1 MAFNLADLF
10 EAVAIAVPE
19 RTALTCDG
27 RATSFAA
34 LDGRAD
40 ALAATLHR
48 RGVGPGD
55 RVAVA
60 LADRPAFVEALLAAW
75 KLRAVPFNV
84 HRHYVLDELHHLLGD
99 ADPVLVLTEEDQVA
113 ILTEAC
119 DPPPGARGS
128 PRRTV
133 VVTIAA
139 GSTDAADEWPDVAR
153 SRTGRS
159 GDDRYLIYT
168 GGTTGRP
175 KGVEWRHEDLF
186 FAALG
191 GGNLAGEAIT
201 APELLVEHLAPL
213 PTGTFVASPLSH
225 GTAQWAALASL
236 LAGGTVHLPGA
247 GHFDAAGVLD
257 TVAAT
262 GAAHLVLVG
271 DAFALPLAE
280 ALAAE
285 PDRWELGALVV
296 VASGGAPLSGRVA
309 QRLLAHLPGAVVVDG
324 YGATETGG
332 QGRRVISPGVTGTGP
347 ARFVPAAG
355 TAVLDDDLH
364 VVAERSGQ
372 AGRLARRGHVPIGY
386 RNDPDRTRRTFPVI
400 DGERW
405 ALSGDLAR
413 AEADGTLTLLGRTE
427 RTINS
432 GGEKIY
438 PGEVEAAILAHPDVV
453 DALVVPLPHLRF
465 GEQVAAV
472 VRLGPG
478 AELSLEGLRRH
489 CHATLARFKLPRRL
503 LVVDELPHTPAGKP
517 DHVRALALFDRS

>member
-1 MAFNLADLF
+1 M
-10 EAVAIAVPE
+10 
-19 RTALTCDG
+19 
-27 RATSFAA
+27 
-34 LDGRAD
+34 
-40 ALAATLHR
+40 
-48 RGVGPGD
+48 GPGD

-84 HRHYVLDELHHLLGD
+84 HRHYVLDELRHLLGD

-128 PRRTV
+128 SAPDRGGGRRCRV
-133 VVTIAA
+133 DRRRA
-139 GSTDAADEWPDVAR
+139 EWPDVAG

-168 GGTTGRP
+168 GGSTGRP

-201 APELLVEHLAPL
+201 AARAPRRAPRSPTHGHLRRL
-213 PTGTFVASPLSH
+213 PPQPRHRPV
-225 GTAQWAALASL
+225 
-236 LAGGTVHLPGA
+236 GGPGL
-247 GHFDAAGVLD
+247 AAGWGHRAPARCRPLRRRPRCS
-257 TVAAT
+257 TRWPPP

-309 QRLLAHLPGAVVVDG
+309 QRLLVHLPGAVVVDG

-427 RTINS
+427 RIINS

-472 VRLGPG
+472 VRLDPG

-503 LVVDELPHTPAGKP
+503 LVVDDFPTRRPASPTTSGPWRSSTDPDGPHGE
-517 DHVRALALFDRS
+517 HGQSCGLATSSGRLTSLRG